1 MTAMPT
7 IPIPFSRSMTYA
19 DLGAMFDGGEPDD
32 GHRYELIDGVL
43 IVSPA
48 PRLVHQHVVGELFV
62 LLRESCPDDL
72 EVFVAPVD
80 VLLAEDTVLEPDLLV
95 ARRKDLTERNL
106 PAPPVLAVEVLSPS
120 TRRFDL
126 ILKRSR
132 YESAATPAYW
142 VVDPDPGQP
151 SLTAWELRDGRYA
164 EVAAVTGDQEFR
176 AELPYPMTVAPAQL
190 VREHR

>member
-1 MTAMPT
+1 
-7 IPIPFSRSMTYA
+7 MTYA
-19 DLGAMFDGGEPDD
+19 DLAAMFDGGEPDD

-48 PRLVHQHVVGELFV
+48 PRLVHQRVVGELLV
-62 LLRESCPDDL
+62 LLWESCPDHL

-132 YESAATPAYW
+132 HESAATPAYW

-176 AELPYPMTVAPAQL
+176 AELPYPVTVAPAQL
-190 VREHR
+190 VREQR